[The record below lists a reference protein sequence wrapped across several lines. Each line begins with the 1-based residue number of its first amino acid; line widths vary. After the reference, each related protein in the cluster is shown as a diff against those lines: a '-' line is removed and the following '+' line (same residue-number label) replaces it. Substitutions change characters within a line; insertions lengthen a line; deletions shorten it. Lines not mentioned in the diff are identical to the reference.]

1 MAALLGE
8 GSGGMDNRFNTI
20 AGWALAGGIVLL
32 GTTLVAGE
40 YFKGERPEHM
50 GYAIPGVVED
60 SSDSGPAADPP
71 IALRL
76 ASADIAAGQASFAK
90 CQSCHTITQ
99 GGPNQMGPNLWGT
112 VGEPIGQGKN
122 GYAFSSVLS
131 GHGGTW
137 TFENLDEWLKSPQRF
152 ASGTK
157 MSFAGLSD
165 PQERANV
172 IAYLN
177 SSGSNLP
184 LPPPP
189 AAAPAGGNEA
199 AAADGNAAAANAAA
213 PAANAAAPAGNSQ

>member
-1 MAALLGE
+1 
-8 GSGGMDNRFNTI
+8 MDNRFNTI

-32 GTTLVAGE
+32 GTSLVAGE
-40 YFKGERPEHM
+40 YFKAERPEHM
-50 GYAIPGVVED
+50 GYAIPGVVEEGN
-60 SSDSGPAADPP
+60 DSGPVADPP
-71 IALRL
+71 IATRL
-76 ASADIAAGQASFAK
+76 AQADIHAGQASFAK

-122 GYAFSSVLS
+122 GFAFSSVLS

-137 TFENLDEWLKSPQRF
+137 TFENLDAWLKSPSSF

-189 AAAPAGGNEA
+189 AAAPAAGG
-199 AAADGNAAAANAAA
+199 DNAAAASNTAA
-213 PAANAAAPAGNSQ
+213 PAANAAAPAGNSH